1 MKLDLT
7 LAAAALLATGVNGL
21 NLKAEH
27 AGGVINRVHGGKFLS
42 DDGVI
47 NDGTPSG
54 KDVSIGNGIIL
65 CAILHWYM
73 SNTRR
78 NWIRH
83 VPSSPSGKGC
93 HSLPDRYLWQRAG
106 QQQTV
111 SKDLNHNL

>member
-7 LAAAALLATGVNGL
+7 LAATALLASGVNAL

-54 KDVSIGNGIIL
+54 QDVSIGNGMSF
-65 CAILHWYM
+65 CAVLH
-73 SNTRR
+73 
-78 NWIRH
+78 
-83 VPSSPSGKGC
+83 
-93 HSLPDRYLWQRAG
+93 
-106 QQQTV
+106 
-111 SKDLNHNL
+111 